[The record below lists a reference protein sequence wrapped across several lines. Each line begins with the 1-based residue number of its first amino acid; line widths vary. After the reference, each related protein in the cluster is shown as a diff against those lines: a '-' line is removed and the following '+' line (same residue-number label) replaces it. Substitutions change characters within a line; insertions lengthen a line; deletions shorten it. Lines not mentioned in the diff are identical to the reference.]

1 MMETIKK
8 FIEKFLRECR
18 KITDFIP
25 IAVFQMLRVV
35 LGGSL
40 ISSII
45 FAIPGVNNFLASL
58 VYSESMVEF
67 LKNYL
72 LFIGIWIVVL
82 LAVILPP
89 GNRPMLKGLRFR
101 LKGFLAGLLLGLVQT
116 ALRY

>member
-67 LKNYL
+67 LKL
-72 LFIGIWIVVL
+72 LRLERFLMELEWKEFFLFIL
-82 LAVILPP
+82 L
-89 GNRPMLKGLRFR
+89 M
-101 LKGFLAGLLLGLVQT
+101 
-116 ALRY
+116 